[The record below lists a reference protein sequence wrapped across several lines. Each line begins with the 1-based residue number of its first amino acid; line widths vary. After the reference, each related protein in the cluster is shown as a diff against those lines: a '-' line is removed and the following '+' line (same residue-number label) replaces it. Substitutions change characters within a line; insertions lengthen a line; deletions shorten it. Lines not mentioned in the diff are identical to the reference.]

1 MTMLKDLSLYQRY
14 KSLQE
19 NRYKMV
25 RVKSVQS
32 LSSAIPESNSLWNSV
47 GCGSKYPLLSCQ
59 TKQHIKSN
67 HIKFQG
73 NFIPVN
79 RSHFN
84 HPLLR
89 QRWNRCAVVGSS
101 GRLLKT
107 KFGQEIDR
115 HDVIVRINYPPT
127 SGYEKHVGSRPT
139 DIHFFGDKVTRC
151 FNDSDSE
158 SKLVVFPFPFPFHKH
173 YKTVAFE
180 VCKANRELQL
190 YPISSYIFD
199 FARGLVKKY
208 SKDPA
213 AHRNGFPSSGFRAVI
228 FSMMMCANVDVYG
241 FGLSGDKNEPVHYY
255 EKSKDSR
262 SFKRGHD
269 PDTEFR
275 LLTHW
280 PNSTRPDFF
289 PGFGKVRVFV

>member
-1 MTMLKDLSLYQRY
+1 
-14 KSLQE
+14 
-19 NRYKMV
+19 MV
-25 RVKSVQS
+25 RAKSVQS
-32 LSSAIPESNSLWNSV
+32 LSSVIPKNNSLWNLV
-47 GCGSKYPLLSCQ
+47 GCGSKYSLLSCQ

-67 HIKFQG
+67 HIKFHG
-73 NFIPVN
+73 NFILVN

-139 DIHFFGDKVTRC
+139 DIHFFGDKVTKC

-158 SKLVVFPFPFPFHKH
+158 SKLVVFPFPFGKR
-173 YKTVAFE
+173 YKTDVFK

-190 YPISSYIFD
+190 YPISSYIFN

-208 SKDPA
+208 SKDPG